1 MHKCIYFLIL
11 DFKRFLNLGQVS
23 YSWITL
29 NHTGDSMGK
38 NLTDSNDKICSPQG
52 NEHSIPL
59 HKFLDKLGVDENGIG
74 EQEAAHRLKEC
85 GANILE
91 ETEKESIVKKYLK
104 QFRNLFAILLTVGS
118 ILAFFGEYL
127 DPGQGN
133 LYIGIA
139 LAGVVVINA
148 TFTFIQEYQ
157 AEKTMESFR
166 QLLPPHARVLREGKV
181 RDILASELVV
191 GDIIYLEEG
200 DKVPADGRLIENNT
214 LKVDNSAITG
224 ESEPQ
229 LRSLEWTHPNML
241 ESRNMVFSGT
251 LIQSG
256 NGKAVIFGTG
266 QNTQIGSLAT
276 LTQQTSDVDTPI
288 RRELNH
294 FIKVISAI
302 AISLGITFFILAFLL
317 KDVFLASLIFAIGII
332 VANVPEGLLPTVTL
346 ALSLAS
352 RRMASQNALIKQ
364 LESVETLGSTTV
376 ICTDKTGTLTQNR
389 MAVNSIMIGFECLI
403 LKNPASSKKGTIDQE
418 AEESANKT
426 IEEKNVDSGKE
437 GGSGE
442 ERGSKAE
449 GGSGAEGDTGT
460 EGGTEG
466 VCVIKK
472 PVWDPEK
479 LPPIFIRVA
488 GLCNNA
494 KLRESPPGYTGD
506 PTEGALLVFANSLED
521 VEKLQNEY
529 PRLEEFPF
537 DSITK
542 RMEVICRTP
551 EGKLEVY
558 LKGAPEVVVKMCS
571 SALASGGIKK
581 LDETEQKKLLDQHLR
596 LAEKGERVIALAHR
610 QGEDQ
615 REYTEDFIFL
625 GFIGIVDP
633 PRPEARE
640 AITRCHTAGIKVV
653 MITGDHPV
661 TAESIAKDVGL
672 ADSGSLEIITGEE
685 LNLLSRAELASR
697 LKNPSIV
704 FARTSPVQKLKIV
717 QLFQAEG
724 EIVTMTGDGVN
735 DAPAI
740 KNADMGVAM
749 GSGTDVAREAADMVL
764 LDDNFATIVNAVEE
778 GRTVFDNIK
787 KFIVYIITHT
797 IPEVLPFIAF
807 ILFAL
812 PLPLPVQLILAIDLG
827 TDMLPAVA
835 LGEEK
840 GEEDIMKRP
849 PRPRDEKLL
858 TPQVLITA
866 YGIKGPIE
874 ALAGFFCYFAVLFE
888 GGWSFGEQL
897 ANNNPLYMQSITAFF
912 SAVIICQIANV
923 FASRTRYQ
931 SAFTVGL
938 LSNRTILVGIA
949 SELLILAFIIW
960 NPSANLIFNTS
971 PLDLRYLVFAIPFA
985 IFLLGVD
992 ELRKYLLRR
1001 NVSWAVRFLKW

>member
-1 MHKCIYFLIL
+1 
-11 DFKRFLNLGQVS
+11 
-23 YSWITL
+23 
-29 NHTGDSMGK
+29 MGK
-38 NLTDSNDKICSPQG
+38 NPTGSNDKICSPQG
-52 NEHSIPL
+52 DENRIPL
-59 HKFLDKLGVDENGIG
+59 SEFLQKLDVDESGLS
-74 EQEAAHRLKEC
+74 EQEATNRLKKC

-91 ETEKESIVKKYLK
+91 EIGKESIIKKYLR
-104 QFRNLFAILLTVGS
+104 QFRNLFSVLLTVGS
-118 ILAFFGEYL
+118 ILSFIGEYL
-127 DPGQGN
+127 DAGQGN

-139 LAGVVVINA
+139 LVGVVILNG

-157 AEKTMESFR
+157 AEKTMESFQ
-166 QLLPPHARVLREGKV
+166 QLLPPHAKVLRGGKV

-191 GDIIYLEEG
+191 GDIILLEEG
-200 DKVPADGRLIENNT
+200 DKVPADGRLIETNA

-229 LRSLEWTHPNML
+229 LRSLECTHPNML
-241 ESRNMVFSGT
+241 ECRNMVFSGT
-251 LIQSG
+251 LVQSG
-256 NGKAVIFGTG
+256 NGKAIVFGIG
-266 QNTQIGSLAT
+266 HNTQIGSLAT
-276 LTQQTSDVDTPI
+276 LTQQTSGVDTPI
-288 RRELNH
+288 RKELNH
-294 FIKVISAI
+294 FIRVISAI
-302 AISLGITFFILAFLL
+302 AVIMGVIFFILAFFIQN
-317 KDVFLASLIFAIGII
+317 VFLASLIFAIGII

-389 MAVNSIMIGFECLI
+389 MAVNTLMLGFECLV
-403 LKNPASSKKGTIDQE
+403 LQYPLSSQKKDAMQK
-418 AEESANKT
+418 AEEGKNKVAT
-426 IEEKNVDSGKE
+426 EKIADLRIEE
-437 GGSGE
+437 
-442 ERGSKAE
+442 A
-449 GGSGAEGDTGT
+449 
-460 EGGTEG
+460 
-466 VCVIKK
+466 CVIEK
-472 PVWDPEK
+472 PVWAPEK
-479 LPPIFIRVA
+479 LSSVFVRVA
-488 GLCNNA
+488 SLCNNA
-494 KLRESPPGYTGD
+494 ELSESPPWYTGD
-506 PTEGALLVFANSLED
+506 PTEGALLVFANSIED
-521 VEKLQNEY
+521 IKRFQKDY

-537 DSITK
+537 DSLTK

-551 EGKLEVY
+551 EGNLEVY

-571 SALASGGIKK
+571 SSLDSEGIRK
-581 LDETEQKKLLDQHLR
+581 LNETEKQELLDRHLN
-596 LAEKGERVIALAHR
+596 LAKKGERIIALAYR
-610 QGEDQ
+610 QTEEVK
-615 REYTEDFIFL
+615 EYTDDFIFL

-640 AITRCHTAGIKVV
+640 AIAKCHTAGIKVV

-672 ADSGSLEIITGEE
+672 ANAGNLEIITGEE
-685 LNLLSRAELASR
+685 LAILSNAELASR

-749 GSGTDVAREAADMVL
+749 GSGTDVAREAADMIL

-797 IPEVLPFIAF
+797 IPEVLPYIAF

-812 PLPLPVQLILAIDLG
+812 PLPMPVQLILAIDLG
-827 TDMLPAVA
+827 TDMLPALA

-849 PRPRDEKLL
+849 PRPRNEKLL
-858 TPQVLITA
+858 TPQVLLTA
-866 YGIKGPIE
+866 YGLKGPIE
-874 ALAGFFCYFAVLFE
+874 AMAGFFCYFAVLFG

-897 ANNNPLYMQSITAFF
+897 ANNNSLYMQSITAFF

-923 FASRTRYQ
+923 FASRTRFQ
-931 SAFTVGL
+931 SAFTIGL
-938 LSNRTILVGIA
+938 FSNHMVLVGIA
-949 SELLILAFIIW
+949 TELLILALIIW
-960 NPSANLIFNTS
+960 NPSANLIFNTH
-971 PLDLRYLVFAIPFA
+971 PLDLRYLLIAVPFA
-985 IFLLGVD
+985 VLLLGVD

-1001 NVSWAVRFLKW
+1001 NVSWAARFFKW

>member
-1 MHKCIYFLIL
+1 
-11 DFKRFLNLGQVS
+11 
-23 YSWITL
+23 
-29 NHTGDSMGK
+29 
-38 NLTDSNDKICSPQG
+38 
-52 NEHSIPL
+52 
-59 HKFLDKLGVDENGIG
+59 
-74 EQEAAHRLKEC
+74 
-85 GANILE
+85 
-91 ETEKESIVKKYLK
+91 
-104 QFRNLFAILLTVGS
+104 
-118 ILAFFGEYL
+118 
-127 DPGQGN
+127 
-133 LYIGIA
+133 
-139 LAGVVVINA
+139 
-148 TFTFIQEYQ
+148 
-157 AEKTMESFR
+157 
-166 QLLPPHARVLREGKV
+166 PHARVLREGKV

-256 NGKAVIFGTG
+256 NGKAVIFSTG
-266 QNTQIGSLAT
+266 QKTQIGSLAT
-276 LTQQTSDVDTPI
+276 LTQQTSGVDTPL

-294 FIKVISAI
+294 FIKVISII
-302 AISLGITFFILAFLL
+302 AISLGITFFILSFLL
-317 KDVFLASLIFAIGII
+317 KDIFLSSLIFAIGII
-332 VANVPEGLLPTVTL
+332 VANLPEGLLPTVTL

-352 RRMASQNALIKQ
+352 RRMASRNALIKQ

-389 MAVNSIMIGFECLI
+389 MAVNSIMISFECFVLE
-403 LKNPASSKKGTIDQE
+403 NPASSKERIAGQKAG
-418 AEESANKT
+418 ESVNK
-426 IEEKNVDSGKE
+426 VV
-437 GGSGE
+437 E
-442 ERGSKAE
+442 ERIADSWTKGDT
-449 GGSGAEGDTGT
+449 GAEGDTGT
-460 EGGTEG
+460 EGGKKG
-466 VCVIKK
+466 MCVIKK
-472 PVWDPEK
+472 PVWDPEE

-494 KLRESPPGYTGD
+494 KLRESPPGYIGD

-521 VEKLQNEY
+521 IKELQSNY

-581 LDETEQKKLLDQHLR
+581 LGETDQKELLDRHLR
-596 LAEKGERVIALAHR
+596 LAEKGERVIALAYR

-640 AITRCHTAGIKVV
+640 AIARCHTAGIKVV

-672 ADSGSLEIITGEE
+672 ADSGNLEIITGDE

-787 KFIVYIITHT
+787 KFIVYHLASNV
-797 IPEVLPFIAF
+797 PEILPFIAF
-807 ILFAL
+807 VLIAL

-827 TDMLPAVA
+827 TDMLPAIA
-835 LGEEK
+835 LGKEK
-840 GEEDIMKRP
+840 GEGDIMKRP
-849 PRPRDEKLL
+849 PRSREEKLL
-858 TPQVLITA
+858 TPPLFFTA
-866 YGIKGPIE
+866 YGIKGPVE

-888 GGWSFGEQL
+888 GGWSFGEPL
-897 ANNNPLYMQSITAFF
+897 ASNNPLYMQSITAFF
-912 SAVIICQIANV
+912 SAVVICQIANV

-931 SAFTVGL
+931 SVFTTGL
-938 LSNRTILVGIA
+938 FSNRTILVGIA
-949 SELLILAFIIW
+949 SEILILSFIISD
-960 NPSANLIFNTS
+960 PTANLIFNTH
-971 PLDLRYLVFAIPFA
+971 PLDLRYLLFAVPFA
-985 IFLLGVD
+985 ILLLGID

-1001 NVSWAVRFLKW
+1001 NVSWATRFLKW

>member
-1 MHKCIYFLIL
+1 
-11 DFKRFLNLGQVS
+11 
-23 YSWITL
+23 
-29 NHTGDSMGK
+29 MGK
-38 NLTDSNDKICSPQG
+38 NLTGGNGKICSPQG
-52 NEHSIPL
+52 NEHSIPITEFFEEL
-59 HKFLDKLGVDENGIG
+59 NVDENGLS
-74 EQEAAHRLKEC
+74 EQEASSRLKEC

-91 ETEKESIVKKYLK
+91 ETGKESIIKKYLR
-104 QFRNLFAILLTVGS
+104 QFRNLFSILLTVGA
-118 ILAFFGEYL
+118 ILSLIGEYL

-139 LAGVVVINA
+139 LVGVVILNG

-191 GDIIYLEEG
+191 GDIILLEEG
-200 DKVPADGRLIENNT
+200 DKVPADGRLIETNA

-229 LRSLEWTHPNML
+229 LRSLEYTHPNML

-251 LIQSG
+251 LVQSG
-256 NGKAVIFGTG
+256 NGKAIIFGIG
-266 QNTQIGSLAT
+266 HNTQIGSLAT
-276 LTQQTSDVDTPI
+276 LTQQTSGVDTPI
-288 RRELNH
+288 RKELNH

-302 AISLGITFFILAFLL
+302 AVIMGVIFFILAFFLQN
-317 KDVFLASLIFAIGII
+317 VFLASLIFAIGII

-376 ICTDKTGTLTQNR
+376 ICADKTGTLTQNR
-389 MAVNSIMIGFECLI
+389 MAVNTLMIGFQCLVLQYSLSS
-403 LKNPASSKKGTIDQE
+403 LKKTATQETEESKNKVA
-418 AEESANKT
+418 AEEIA
-426 IEEKNVDSGKE
+426 DL
-437 GGSGE
+437 
-442 ERGSKAE
+442 
-449 GGSGAEGDTGT
+449 
-460 EGGTEG
+460 GTEG
-466 VCVIKK
+466 VCITEK

-479 LPPIFIRVA
+479 LSSVFIRVA

-494 KLRESPPGYTGD
+494 ELSESPPGYTGD
-506 PTEGALLVFANSLED
+506 PTEGALLVFANSIED
-521 VEKLQNEY
+521 IKKLQSDY

-537 DSITK
+537 DSRTK

-571 SALASGGIKK
+571 LSLDSEIRK
-581 LDETEQKKLLDQHLR
+581 LDENKQQELLDQHLS
-596 LAEKGERVIALAHR
+596 LAKKGERVIALAYR
-610 QGEDQ
+610 QIEELK
-615 REYTEDFIFL
+615 EYTEDFIFL
-625 GFIGIVDP
+625 GFVGIVDP

-640 AITRCHTAGIKVV
+640 AIAKCHTAGIKVV

-672 ADSGSLEIITGEE
+672 ANAGNLEIITGDE
-685 LNLLSRAELASR
+685 LATLSNADLASR

-749 GSGTDVAREAADMVL
+749 GSGTDVAREAADMIL
-764 LDDNFATIVNAVEE
+764 LDDNFATIVNAIEE

-797 IPEVLPFIAF
+797 IPEVLPYIAF

-812 PLPLPVQLILAIDLG
+812 PLPMPVQLILAIDLG
-827 TDMLPAVA
+827 TDMLPALA

-849 PRPRDEKLL
+849 PRPRTEKLL
-858 TPQVLITA
+858 TPQVLLTA

-874 ALAGFFCYFAVLFE
+874 AIAGFFCYFAVLFE
-888 GGWSFGEQL
+888 GGWNFGEQL

-923 FASRTRYQ
+923 FASRTRFQ
-931 SAFTVGL
+931 SVFTMGL
-938 LSNRTILVGIA
+938 FSNRTVLVGIA
-949 SELLILAFIIW
+949 TELIILTLIIW
-960 NPSANLIFNTS
+960 NPSANLIFNTH
-971 PLDLRYLVFAIPFA
+971 PLDLRYLLFAIPFA
-985 IFLLGVD
+985 ILLLGID

-1001 NVSWAVRFLKW
+1001 NVSWATRYLKW

>member
-1 MHKCIYFLIL
+1 
-11 DFKRFLNLGQVS
+11 
-23 YSWITL
+23 
-29 NHTGDSMGK
+29 MGK
-38 NLTDSNDKICSPQG
+38 NLTGGNGKICSPQG
-52 NEHSIPL
+52 NEHSIPITEFFEEL
-59 HKFLDKLGVDENGIG
+59 NVDENGLS
-74 EQEAAHRLKEC
+74 EQVASSRLKEC

-91 ETEKESIVKKYLK
+91 ETGKESIIKKYLR
-104 QFRNLFAILLTVGS
+104 QFRNLFSILLTVGA
-118 ILAFFGEYL
+118 ILSLIGEYL

-139 LAGVVVINA
+139 LVGVVILNG

-166 QLLPPHARVLREGKV
+166 QLLPPHARVLRDGKV

-191 GDIIYLEEG
+191 GDIILLEEG
-200 DKVPADGRLIENNT
+200 DKVPADGRLIETNA

-229 LRSLEWTHPNML
+229 LRSLECTHPNML
-241 ESRNMVFSGT
+241 ECRNMVFSGT
-251 LIQSG
+251 LVQSG
-256 NGKAVIFGTG
+256 NGKAVIFATG

-276 LTQQTSDVDTPI
+276 LTQQTSGVDTPI
-288 RRELNH
+288 RREINY

-302 AISLGITFFILAFLL
+302 AISLGIVFFILAFLL
-317 KDVFLASLIFAIGII
+317 QNIFLASLIFAIGII

-352 RRMASQNALIKQ
+352 KRMASRNALVKQ

-389 MAVNSIMIGFECLI
+389 MAVNSIMIGFECFI
-403 LKNPASSKKGTIDQE
+403 LENPASTKRIITE
-418 AEESANKT
+418 EETEESTNKA
-426 IEEKNVDSGKE
+426 IVEKLSDSGPNKGFCALE
-437 GGSGE
+437 
-442 ERGSKAE
+442 
-449 GGSGAEGDTGT
+449 
-460 EGGTEG
+460 
-466 VCVIKK
+466 K

-479 LPPIFIRVA
+479 LPSVFIRVA

-494 KLRESPPGYTGD
+494 KLRDSAPGYTGD

-521 VEKLQNEY
+521 IRKLKNDY

-537 DSITK
+537 DSLTK
-542 RMEVICRTP
+542 RMEVICSTP

-558 LKGAPEVVVKMCS
+558 LKGAPEVVMKMCS
-571 SALASGGIKK
+571 SALASEGVKQLG
-581 LDETEQKKLLDQHLR
+581 EAEQKELLARHLR
-596 LAEKGERVIALAHR
+596 LAEKGERIIALAYR
-610 QGEDQ
+610 QGDEQ
-615 REYTEDFIFL
+615 KEYTGDFIFL

-640 AITRCHTAGIKVV
+640 AIARCHAAGIKVV

-672 ADSGSLEIITGEE
+672 ANAGNLEIITGDE
-685 LNLLSRAELASR
+685 LAALSRADLASR

-717 QLFQAEG
+717 QIFQAEG

-778 GRTVFDNIK
+778 GRKVFDNIK
-787 KFIVYIITHT
+787 KFIVYILASN
-797 IPEVLPFIAF
+797 IPEILPFIAF
-807 ILFAL
+807 VLFAL
-812 PLPLPVQLILAIDLG
+812 PLPMPVQLILAIDLG
-827 TDMLPAVA
+827 TDMLPAIA
-835 LGEEK
+835 LGKEK
-840 GEEDIMKRP
+840 GEGDIMRRP
-849 PRPRDEKLL
+849 PRAREEKLL
-858 TPQVLITA
+858 TPPLLFTA

-874 ALAGFFCYFAVLFE
+874 AIAGFFCYFAVLLE

-897 ANNNPLYMQSITAFF
+897 ANNNPLYMQSVTAFF

-923 FASRTRYQ
+923 FASRTRLQ
-931 SAFTVGL
+931 SVFTLGL
-938 LSNRTILVGIA
+938 FSNRMVLVGIA
-949 SELLILAFIIW
+949 TELIILALIIW
-960 NPSANLIFNTS
+960 NPSANLIFNTH
-971 PLDLRYLVFAIPFA
+971 PLDLRYLLFAIPFA
-985 IFLLGVD
+985 ILLLGVD

-1001 NVSWAVRFLKW
+1001 NVSWVTRYLKW

>member
-59 HKFLDKLGVDENGIG
+59 QEFLKKLGVDENGIG

-91 ETEKESIVKKYLK
+91 ETGKESIIKKYLK

-256 NGKAVIFGTG
+256 NGKAVIFSTG
-266 QNTQIGSLAT
+266 QKTQIGSLAT
-276 LTQQTSDVDTPI
+276 LTQQTSGVDTPL

-294 FIKVISAI
+294 FIKVISTI
-302 AISLGITFFILAFLL
+302 AISLGITFFILSFLL
-317 KDVFLASLIFAIGII
+317 KDIFLSSLIFAIGII
-332 VANVPEGLLPTVTL
+332 VANLPEGLLPTVTL

-352 RRMASQNALIKQ
+352 RRMASRNALIKQ

-389 MAVNSIMIGFECLI
+389 MAVNSIMIGFECFVLE
-403 LKNPASSKKGTIDQE
+403 NPASSKERIPGQKAG
-418 AEESANKT
+418 ESVNK
-426 IEEKNVDSGKE
+426 VV
-437 GGSGE
+437 E
-442 ERGSKAE
+442 ERIADFGTKEDTGAE
-449 GGSGAEGDTGT
+449 GGSEVEGDTGT
-460 EGGTEG
+460 EGGKEG
-466 VCVIKK
+466 MCVIKK

-521 VEKLQNEY
+521 IKELQNNY

-571 SALASGGIKK
+571 SALTSGGIKK
-581 LDETEQKKLLDQHLR
+581 LGETEQKELLDRHLR
-596 LAEKGERVIALAHR
+596 LAEKGERVIALAYR
-610 QGEDQ
+610 QGEDP

-640 AITRCHTAGIKVV
+640 AIARCHTAGIKVV

-672 ADSGSLEIITGEE
+672 EDSGNLEIITGDE

-764 LDDNFATIVNAVEE
+764 LDDNFATIVNAIEE

-787 KFIVYIITHT
+787 KFIVYHLASNV
-797 IPEVLPFIAF
+797 PEILPFIAF
-807 ILFAL
+807 VLIAL

-827 TDMLPAVA
+827 TDMLPAIA
-835 LGEEK
+835 LGKEK
-840 GEEDIMKRP
+840 GEGDIMKRP
-849 PRPRDEKLL
+849 PRSREEKLL
-858 TPQVLITA
+858 TPPLLFTA

-888 GGWSFGEQL
+888 GGWSFGEPL
-897 ANNNPLYMQSITAFF
+897 ASNNPLYMQSITAFF
-912 SAVIICQIANV
+912 SAVVICQIANV

-931 SAFTVGL
+931 SVFTTGL
-938 LSNRTILVGIA
+938 FSNRTILVGIA
-949 SELLILAFIIW
+949 SEILILSFIISD
-960 NPSANLIFNTS
+960 PTANLIFNTH
-971 PLDLRYLVFAIPFA
+971 PLDLRYLLFAVPFA
-985 IFLLGVD
+985 ILLLGID

-1001 NVSWAVRFLKW
+1001 NVSWAIRFLKW

>member
-1 MHKCIYFLIL
+1 
-11 DFKRFLNLGQVS
+11 
-23 YSWITL
+23 
-29 NHTGDSMGK
+29 MGK
-38 NLTDSNDKICSPQG
+38 NLTGGNGKICSPQG
-52 NEHSIPL
+52 NEHSIPITEFFEEL
-59 HKFLDKLGVDENGIG
+59 NVDENGLS
-74 EQEAAHRLKEC
+74 EQEASSRLKEC

-91 ETEKESIVKKYLK
+91 ETGKESIIKKYLR
-104 QFRNLFAILLTVGS
+104 QFRNLFSILLTVGA
-118 ILAFFGEYL
+118 ILSLIGEYL

-139 LAGVVVINA
+139 LVGVVILNG

-191 GDIIYLEEG
+191 GDIILLEEG
-200 DKVPADGRLIENNT
+200 DKVPADGRLIETNA

-229 LRSLEWTHPNML
+229 LRSLEYTHPNML

-251 LIQSG
+251 LVQSG
-256 NGKAVIFGTG
+256 NGKAIIFGIG
-266 QNTQIGSLAT
+266 HNTQIGSLAT
-276 LTQQTSDVDTPI
+276 LTQQTSGVDTPI
-288 RRELNH
+288 RKELNH

-302 AISLGITFFILAFLL
+302 AVIMGVIFFILAFFLQN
-317 KDVFLASLIFAIGII
+317 VFLASLIFAIGII

-376 ICTDKTGTLTQNR
+376 ICADKTGTLTQNR
-389 MAVNSIMIGFECLI
+389 MAVNTLMIGFQCLVLQYSLSS
-403 LKNPASSKKGTIDQE
+403 LKKTATQETEESKNKVA
-418 AEESANKT
+418 AEEIA
-426 IEEKNVDSGKE
+426 DL
-437 GGSGE
+437 
-442 ERGSKAE
+442 
-449 GGSGAEGDTGT
+449 
-460 EGGTEG
+460 GTEG
-466 VCVIKK
+466 VCITEK

-479 LPPIFIRVA
+479 LSSVFIRVA

-494 KLRESPPGYTGD
+494 ELSESPPGYTGD
-506 PTEGALLVFANSLED
+506 PTEGALLVFANSIED
-521 VEKLQNEY
+521 IKKLQSDY

-537 DSITK
+537 DSRTK

-571 SALASGGIKK
+571 LSLDSEIRK
-581 LDETEQKKLLDQHLR
+581 LDENKQQELLDQHLS
-596 LAEKGERVIALAHR
+596 LAKKGERVIALAYR
-610 QGEDQ
+610 QIEELK
-615 REYTEDFIFL
+615 EYTEDFIFL
-625 GFIGIVDP
+625 GFVGIVDP

-640 AITRCHTAGIKVV
+640 AIAKCHTAGIKVV

-672 ADSGSLEIITGEE
+672 ANAGNLEIITGDE
-685 LNLLSRAELASR
+685 LATLSNADLASR

-704 FARTSPVQKLKIV
+704 FARTSPIQKLKIV

-749 GSGTDVAREAADMVL
+749 GSGTDVAREAADMIL
-764 LDDNFATIVNAVEE
+764 LDDNFATIVNAIEE

-797 IPEVLPFIAF
+797 IPEVLPYIAF

-812 PLPLPVQLILAIDLG
+812 PLPMPVQLILAIDLG
-827 TDMLPAVA
+827 TDMLPALA

-849 PRPRDEKLL
+849 PRPRTEKLL
-858 TPQVLITA
+858 TPQVLLTA

-874 ALAGFFCYFAVLFE
+874 AIAGFFCYFAVLFE
-888 GGWSFGEQL
+888 GGWNFGEQL

-923 FASRTRYQ
+923 FASRTRFQ
-931 SAFTVGL
+931 SVFTMGL
-938 LSNRTILVGIA
+938 FSNRTVLVGIA
-949 SELLILAFIIW
+949 TELIILTLIIW
-960 NPSANLIFNTS
+960 NPSANLIFNTH
-971 PLDLRYLVFAIPFA
+971 PLDLRYLLFAIPFA
-985 IFLLGVD
+985 ILLLGID

-1001 NVSWAVRFLKW
+1001 NVSWATRYLKW